1 LVFNQKKNPKKLKRK
16 KVNKF
21 EKIDE
26 RLIPEVNIGTLGHVD
41 HGKSTLVQALSGK
54 WTAVHSEEL
63 KRGVTIK
70 LGYADATVYK
80 CEKCNMLCT
89 TESCPKCFEKCEPI
103 RTLSFVDAPGHE
115 TLMATVLSGA
125 SLMDGILFVIA
136 VNEKCPQPQ
145 TREHLMV
152 LNIVG
157 IKNIIIVQTKIDLV
171 SKEEALENYKQ
182 IKNFIKG
189 TIAENA
195 PIIPVSSEKKVN
207 IDSLLEAIQNYI
219 PTPQRDITKPPKM
232 LVVRSFDVNRPGA
245 EIEKLKGGVI
255 GGALIQGELR
265 LGDEIEI
272 RPGIKIKEEWIP
284 LKTKAVGLQKA
295 GKNLETARAGG
306 LLGVMTELDNF
317 LTKADSLTGSIAGR
331 DLPLILGEITL
342 KINIFNFPEEKIEL
356 IKNGEQLMVNAGTA
370 RTLGIVKSIK
380 KDKCD
385 LELKLSVC
393 ADKGDRVV
401 LARRVMEKWKLI
413 GWGFIE

>member
-1 LVFNQKKNPKKLKRK
+1 MT
-16 KVNKF
+16 
-21 EKIDE
+21 EIDE

-63 KRGVTIK
+63 KRGITIK

-89 TESCPKCFEKCEPI
+89 SEICPKCFEKCEPI

-115 TLMATVLSGA
+115 TLMATVLSGT
-125 SLMDGILFVIA
+125 SLMDGILFVISA
-136 VNEKCPQPQ
+136 NEKCPQPQ
-145 TREHLMV
+145 TREHLVV

-157 IKNIIIVQTKIDLV
+157 IKKIIIVQTKIDLV

-195 PIIPVSSEKKVN
+195 PIIPVSSEKKIN
-207 IDSLLEAIQNYI
+207 IDSLLDAIQSFI
-219 PTPQRDITKPPKM
+219 PTPQRDASKPPKM
-232 LVVRSFDVNRPGA
+232 LIVRSFDINKPGT

-255 GGALIQGELR
+255 GGALIQGELK
-265 LGDEIEI
+265 LEDEIDI
-272 RPGIKIKEEWIP
+272 NPGIKIKDEWIT
-284 LKTKAVGLQKA
+284 LKTKVIGLQKA

-306 LLGVMTELDNF
+306 LLGVMTGLDNT
-317 LTKADSLTGSIAGR
+317 LTKADSLTGSVGGR
-331 DLPLILGEITL
+331 DLPPVLSNL
-342 KINIFNFPEEKIEL
+342 KLKFNVFKFPEEKIEL
-356 IKNGEQLMVNAGTA
+356 LRVGEQLMTSVGTA
-370 RTLGIVKSIK
+370 RTLGIVKNLK
-380 KDKCD
+380 KDICD
-385 LELKLSVC
+385 LELKLPVC

-401 LARRVMEKWKLI
+401 LARRVMEKWKLV
-413 GWGFIE
+413 GWGFVE

>member
-1 LVFNQKKNPKKLKRK
+1 
-16 KVNKF
+16 VNKF
-21 EKIDE
+21 ENIDS

-41 HGKSTLVQALSGK
+41 HGKSTLVQALTGK

-63 KRGVTIK
+63 KRGITIK

-80 CEKCNMLCT
+80 CSKCNILCT
-89 TESCPKCFEKCEPI
+89 SESCPKCFEKCEPI
-103 RTLSFVDAPGHE
+103 RTLSFADAPGHE
-115 TLMATVLSGA
+115 TLMATVLSGT

-145 TREHLMV
+145 TKEHLMV

-195 PIIPVSSEKKVN
+195 PIIPVSSEKKIN
-207 IDSLLEAIQNYI
+207 IDSLLEAIQNFI
-219 PTPQRDITKPPKM
+219 PTPQRDISKTPKM
-232 LVVRSFDVNRPGA
+232 LIVRSFDVNKPGT

-255 GGALIQGELR
+255 GGALVQGELK
-265 LGDEIEI
+265 LEDEIEI
-272 RPGIKIKEEWIP
+272 RPGVKIKEEWIP
-284 LKTKAVGLQKA
+284 LKTKIVGLQKA

-306 LLGVMTELDNF
+306 LLGVMTELDNV
-317 LTKADSLTGSIAGR
+317 LTKADSLTGSVGGR
-331 DLPLILGEITL
+331 DLPPVLSNL
-342 KINIFNFPEEKIEL
+342 KLKVNVFKFPEEKIDPL
-356 IKNGEQLMVNAGTA
+356 KVGEHLMVSVGTA
-370 RTLGIVKSIK
+370 RTLGIVKNLK
-380 KDKCD
+380 KDMCD
-385 LELKLSVC
+385 LELKLPVC
-393 ADKGDRVV
+393 ADKGERIV

-413 GWGFIE
+413 GWGFVE